1 MGVFLNHSLSAENI
15 RQQALNAR
23 RCLSPETIT
32 EYSHTIV
39 KKIRQHPRFIE
50 SQKIALY
57 CPSFDEVSLLDLLSE
72 KNKEF
77 YLPRILNNFELAFL
91 RFKQGD
97 ALVSN
102 SYGIL
107 EPDAANANSSSI
119 DIKDLDLIFV
129 PLVAFD
135 AQAHRLGR
143 GKGYYDRNL
152 AGTRQLTHR
161 PYLIGPAFECQRVAA
176 LPQEPHDIPLD
187 EIVTESIVSPRKGR

>member
-1 MGVFLNHSLSAENI
+1 MGVFLYHSLSAETI

-23 RCLSPETIT
+23 RRLSPETIT

-57 CPSFDEVSLLDLLSE
+57 YPSFDEVSLLDLLSE

-77 YLPRILNNFELAFL
+77 YLPRILKNFELAFL
-91 RFKQGD
+91 RFKQGNP
-97 ALVSN
+97 LISN
-102 SYGIL
+102 AYGIL
-107 EPDAANANSSSI
+107 EPDAKNAESTKI
-119 DIKDLDLIFV
+119 DINHLDLIFV

-143 GKGYYDRNL
+143 GKGYYDRSL
-152 AGTRQLTHR
+152 ANTREKIHR
-161 PYLIGPAFECQRVAA
+161 PYLIGPAFECQRVEV
-176 LPQEPHDIPLD
+176 LPQESHDIPLD
-187 EIVTESIVSPRKGR
+187 EIVTESIVSPRKSR